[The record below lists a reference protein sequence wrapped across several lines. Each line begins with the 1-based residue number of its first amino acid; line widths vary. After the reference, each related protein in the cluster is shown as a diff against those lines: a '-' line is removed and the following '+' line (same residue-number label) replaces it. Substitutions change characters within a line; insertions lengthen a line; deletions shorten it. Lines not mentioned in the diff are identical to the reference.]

1 MMRTEKQIAVARLN
15 EAKSKGP
22 VTAMGKDRV
31 RSNALKH
38 GLTARLTLWQ
48 NENTGQFQNLLL
60 ALLEQFQPTD
70 DVEFLSIEEM
80 AMAKWRLRR
89 VVGMETA
96 AGNKHLGETTAA
108 GSAGTLA
115 AFTAAQQAGQLLT
128 TPRQHEAAYSRAYQR
143 AYKHL
148 LQLREHVASPS
159 QQMFGET
166 GRQGGRQGPLTGA

>member
-1 MMRTEKQIAVARLN
+1 MVMMRTEKQIVAARLN
-15 EAKSKGP
+15 GAKSKGP
-22 VTAMGKDRV
+22 VTAMGKDRI

-48 NENTGQFQNLLL
+48 NEDSGHFQNLLL
-60 ALLEQFQPTD
+60 ALLEQFGPTN
-70 DVEFLSIEEM
+70 DVEFLCVEEM

-96 AGNKHLGETTAA
+96 AGNKHLEETTAT
-108 GSAGTLA
+108 GGAGTLA

-128 TPRQHEAAYSRAYQR
+128 TLRQHEAAYSRAYQR

-148 LQLREHVASPS
+148 RQLREYAASSGEGRS
-159 QQMFGET
+159 Q
-166 GRQGGRQGPLTGA
+166 AS

>member
-1 MMRTEKQIAVARLN
+1 MMRTEKQMAAARLN
-15 EAKSKGP
+15 GAKSKGP

-96 AGNKHLGETTAA
+96 AGNKHLGETTAT
-108 GSAGTLA
+108 GGAGTLA

-128 TPRQHEAAYSRAYQR
+128 TLRQHEAAYSRAYQR

-148 LQLREHVASPS
+148 LQLRESASS
-159 QQMFGET
+159 SGEGLQQ
-166 GRQGGRQGPLTGA
+166 AS

>member
-1 MMRTEKQIAVARLN
+1 MMRTEKQMAAARLN
-15 EAKSKGP
+15 GAKSKGP

-48 NENTGQFQNLLL
+48 NEDSGQFQNLLL
-60 ALLEQFQPTD
+60 ALLEQFQPAN
-70 DVEFLSIEEM
+70 DVEFLCVEEM

-96 AGNKHLGETTAA
+96 AGNKHLGETTAT
-108 GSAGTLA
+108 GGAGTLA

-128 TPRQHEAAYSRAYQR
+128 TLRQHEAAYSRAYQR

-148 LQLREHVASPS
+148 LQLRESASS
-159 QQMFGET
+159 SGEGLQQ
-166 GRQGGRQGPLTGA
+166 AS

>member
-1 MMRTEKQIAVARLN
+1 MFVAYRSLEAACYLVVMMRTEIQIVAARLN
-15 EAKSKGP
+15 GAKSKGP
-22 VTAMGKDRV
+22 VTAMGKDRI

-48 NENTGQFQNLLL
+48 NEDTGQFQNLLL
-60 ALLEQFQPTD
+60 ALLEQFQPAN
-70 DVEFLSIEEM
+70 DVEFLCIEEM

-96 AGNKHLGETTAA
+96 AGNKHLEETTAT
-108 GSAGTLA
+108 GGAGTLA

-128 TPRQHEAAYSRAYQR
+128 TLRQHEAAYSRAYQR

-148 LQLREHVASPS
+148 RQLRE
-159 QQMFGET
+159 
-166 GRQGGRQGPLTGA
+166 GAAAGLAGD

>member
-143 AYKHL
+143 TYKHL